1 MFFNLIFSSF
11 RRGTSSYYT
20 HDIVLMNSP
29 TPLNSPLFSRLIGQR
44 GKNIRKIMEKFGVDI
59 KFSGGETGNTVSVEG
74 NEANV
79 EECKEHLLE
88 LAEEMVRFPLLLP
101 FKLLMS

>member
-1 MFFNLIFSSF
+1 
-11 RRGTSSYYT
+11 
-20 HDIVLMNSP
+20 
-29 TPLNSPLFSRLIGQR
+29 
-44 GKNIRKIMEKFGVDI
+44 MEKFGVDI

-88 LAEEMVRFPLLLP
+88 LAEEMVCFAKFTVFRGEGVPILLFIFFSCDP
-101 FKLLMS
+101 IFSSCFKISDYIDLYS

>member
-1 MFFNLIFSSF
+1 
-11 RRGTSSYYT
+11 
-20 HDIVLMNSP
+20 
-29 TPLNSPLFSRLIGQR
+29 
-44 GKNIRKIMEKFGVDI
+44 MEKFGVDI